1 MPNCQNLRFKATVLK
16 DGRFDHPPGE
26 PLMRRLYAAL
36 ATSGWCTN
44 DMDNWRDCGWSFSCQ
59 RGHSKISVV
68 LCQIPNQEWL
78 LQIAPER
85 NPGFVGRL
93 IGRNP
98 SATFTEVYALAV
110 DVQHALSSLQSLK
123 SPRWRWDGFPDDTH
137 STVEPLAV

>member
-1 MPNCQNLRFKATVLK
+1 
-16 DGRFDHPPGE
+16 
-26 PLMRRLYAAL
+26 
-36 ATSGWCTN
+36 
-44 DMDNWRDCGWSFSCQ
+44 
-59 RGHSKISVV
+59 VV

-78 LQIAPER
+78 LQIAHER
-85 NPGFVGRL
+85 SPGFVGRL

-137 STVEPLAV
+137 FPVASPMLHEETVQPGDPLVARRYGR